1 MPANPPNGWPYAESP
16 FHRGE
21 RAVQERVGVLDEM
34 DPRGRRA
41 IRTFMPDEHRAF
53 FAKLP
58 FAIVGTIDGEGQ
70 PWASVL
76 SAAPGF
82 IQSPDPL
89 RLAISA
95 RPLAADPLS
104 ANLRT
109 DAPIALL
116 GIEPHTRR
124 RNRASGAIEQ
134 LTSAAFTV
142 RVYRSFGNCPKY
154 IQARVPLFIDE
165 SPPQAHRP
173 IAMTTTLDTAMSRL
187 IRTAD
192 TFFIATAFT
201 AEDAQHACP
210 HGVDVSHRGGKP
222 GFVRIDDNRTL
233 TLPDFVGNFYF
244 NTIGNLLLHPRAG
257 LLFIDFASGD
267 LLYLAVNAE
276 IIWTGDEVK
285 AFAGAERLLR
295 LRIQRAL
302 HLPNAFPLRWSD
314 AQLSPFLARTGDWGE
329 AIS

>member
-1 MPANPPNGWPYAESP
+1 MPAGPRNGWPYAESP

-21 RAVQERVGVLDEM
+21 RAVQERVGVLEEM

-41 IRTFMPDEHRAF
+41 IRTFMLDEHRAF

-58 FAIVGTIDGEGQ
+58 FAIIGTLDGEGQ

-76 SAAPGF
+76 SAPPGF

-95 RPLAADPLS
+95 RPLSADPLS
-104 ANLRT
+104 ANLRAN
-109 DAPIALL
+109 APIALL

-124 RNRASGAIEQ
+124 RNRANGAVEK
-134 LTSAAFTV
+134 LTHGGFTV
-142 RVYRSFGNCPKY
+142 RVHRSFGNCPKY
-154 IQARVPLFIDE
+154 IQARVPSFIGQ
-165 SPPQAHRP
+165 SPPQTPDP
-173 IAMTTTLDTAMSRL
+173 IVSAKTLDTTMSRL
-187 IRTAD
+187 IRAAD
-192 TFFIATAFT
+192 TFFIASAFT
-201 AEDAQHACP
+201 VDDAQHACP

-244 NTIGNLLLHPRAG
+244 NTIGNLMLHPRAG

-267 LLYLAVNAE
+267 LLYLAVDAE
-276 IIWTGDEVK
+276 IIWDGEEVK

-295 LRIQRAL
+295 LRIQCAL
-302 HLPNAFPLRWSD
+302 RLPNALPLRWSD
-314 AQLSPFLARTGDWGE
+314 AQLSPFLERTGDWGK
-329 AIS
+329 ANL